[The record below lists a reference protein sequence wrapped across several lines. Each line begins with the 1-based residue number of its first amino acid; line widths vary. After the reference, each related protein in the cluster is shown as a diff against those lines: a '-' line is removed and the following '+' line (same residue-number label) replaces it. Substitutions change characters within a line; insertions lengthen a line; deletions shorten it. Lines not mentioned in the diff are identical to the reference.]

1 MAMPVPTTTNLLFIL
16 FHHFFFY
23 SLMDGKNQ
31 IIQTQV
37 VKVLFFFCKYL
48 IVFKH
53 CFINISDMIPC
64 LISFT

>member
-16 FHHFFFY
+16 FHYFFFY

-37 VKVLFFFCKYL
+37 VKVLFFF
-48 IVFKH
+48 FA
-53 CFINISDMIPC
+53 N
-64 LISFT
+64 T